1 MSTSLLFCKSQVLVR
16 LSGSSKDQKSGVL
29 LISKDEQQVA
39 HDAMVAWIAVD
50 EMSAQEAEQL
60 LKGEM
65 KLAQDSQARVK
76 IPKEVVVQAMYGTWS
91 FAVKLGYIRSIQ
103 MMPPD
108 PNGWYQGSLSI
119 SSRNQNEEIP
129 VLFLADDKCPST
141 RERSRQLIDT
151 FQPFQSAT
159 GVYWGGVDFKAAV
172 ERLAQLTVAPLDQ
185 TVFLLNA
192 TEEDLRQYTGRPAG
206 SGVGSDGTAPVGDI
220 INGWTW
226 SALASLAS
234 ATTKATSFVEGLVRK
249 HPLVQLAER
258 NSSNPYVRQML
269 ENPRVQEVQREYDSA
284 KIYLA
289 RWSLGVKEQAE
300 KYRKSNEHYRRLLA
314 KEFNSDGDIEISED
328 ELNTAMERTHPLS
341 KAEWDSLFDGMGR
354 LSLSAQEIKERI
366 FHGGIK
372 DNQLRRRV
380 WPFLLGVFP
389 WDSTQVDRERIERD
403 LREKYEK
410 EYKNRWLSRETSPNQ
425 EEEAYWQDQLCRI
438 EKDVKRNDRHLA
450 LYKYNTPDAKPPAQ
464 ASQESDSQCNEQS
477 VTEESGE
484 NDDWEIKNPHL
495 LILRNILIS
504 YNLHNDNLGYV
515 QGMTDLLS
523 PLYAILEDEAMSFW
537 CFVMFMDRMERNF
550 LRDQSGI
557 RDQMLT
563 LSELCQYM
571 LPKFSAHLQQCE
583 SSNFFFCFRMLLV
596 WFKREFEFADIC
608 TIWEILWTDYYS
620 SQFQLFFLLAIL
632 QKNSR
637 PVMAHLT
644 QFDEILKYFNDLKC
658 VMDCNDLLIRAELL
672 FVHFKRSIDMFE
684 RTTSHIP
691 PSNNSTAT
699 GFRRRPSVERDA
711 SADVISDSL
720 RAVLSTRLIIKRE
733 SERTKD
739 SIK

>member
-1 MSTSLLFCKSQVLVR
+1 MSTKLLFCKSQVLVR
-16 LSGSSKDQKSGVL
+16 LSGSSKDQKTGFL
-29 LISKDEQQVA
+29 LISKDEQQA
-39 HDAMVAWIAVD
+39 ADDAMVAWIAVD
-50 EMSAQEAEQL
+50 EMSGEQAEQL
-60 LKGEM
+60 LRGEM
-65 KLAQDSQARVK
+65 QLARDSAARVK
-76 IPKEVVVQAMYGTWS
+76 IPKEVVVQALYGTWS
-91 FAVKLGYIRSIQ
+91 FAVKLGYIRTMQ
-103 MMPPD
+103 LMPPD

-141 RERSRQLIDT
+141 QERSRQLIDT
-151 FQPFQSAT
+151 FQPFQAAS

-172 ERLAQLTVAPLDQ
+172 GRLAQLTAAPLDP
-185 TVFLLNA
+185 TVYLLNA
-192 TEEDLRQYTGRPAG
+192 TPEDLRRFAGRPAG
-206 SGVGSDGTAPVGDI
+206 SGGGPDGAAPVGDV

-226 SALASLAS
+226 SALATLAT
-234 ATTKATSFVEGLVRK
+234 ATTKATSFVENLVRK

-258 NSSNPYVRQML
+258 NSSNPYVRKML
-269 ENPRVQEVQREYDSA
+269 ETPRVQEVQREYDSA

-300 KYRKSNEHYRRLLA
+300 KYRKSNENYRRLLA
-314 KEFNSDGDIEISED
+314 KEFNSEGDIELAED

-341 KAEWDSLFDGMGR
+341 KAEWESLFDGMGR
-354 LSLSAQEIKERI
+354 LSLSAQEVKERI
-366 FHGGIK
+366 FHGGIE
-372 DNQLRRRV
+372 NSELRRRV
-380 WPFLLGVFP
+380 WPFLLGIFP
-389 WDSTQVDRERIERD
+389 WDSTQVDRERIERE

-410 EYKNRWLSRETSPNQ
+410 EYKAKWLSREPSANE
-425 EEEAYWQDQLCRI
+425 EEEAYWQDQIFRI
-438 EKDVKRNDRHLA
+438 EKDVKRNDRHLD
-450 LYKYNTPDAKPPAQ
+450 LYKYNTPDAKPPPQ
-464 ASQESDSQCNEQS
+464 VSQEAEGQAEETLA
-477 VTEESGE
+477 TEEYGE
-484 NDDWEIKNPHL
+484 SDDWEIKNPHL
-495 LILRNILIS
+495 LTLRNILIS

-523 PLYAILEDEAMSFW
+523 PIYAILQDEAMSFW

-571 LPKFSAHLQQCE
+571 LPRFSAHLQKCE

-596 WFKREFEFADIC
+596 WFKREFEFDDIC
-608 TIWEILWTDYYS
+608 TIWEILWTDYHS

-684 RTTSHIP
+684 RTASHIP
-691 PSNNSTAT
+691 PSKSSAAT
-699 GFRRRPSVERDA
+699 GFKRRPSGEEDI
-711 SADVISDSL
+711 SSEVISDRL
-720 RAVLSTRLIIKRE
+720 KTVLSTRLIIKRE
-733 SERTKD
+733 SERSKD